1 MGGGDRAADELGQ
14 EPDPHVL
21 RGRLGDVLGVAS
33 VWGRLAAHTSQSTVA
48 ASTVNTGD
56 GPPIRRTWITVSDCK
71 SAGRSVDT
79 RADPN
84 RADGTVAAVVNSSVT
99 GGYTRRQRA

>member
-14 EPDPHVL
+14 EPDPNVL
-21 RGRLGDVLGVAS
+21 RGPLRRVVSD
-33 VWGRLAAHTSQSTVA
+33 AAHTSQSTVA

-99 GGYTRRQRA
+99 GGYTRRQRV

>member
-1 MGGGDRAADELGQ
+1 VRPTSSDRNQTRTSCA
-14 EPDPHVL
+14 
-21 RGRLGDVLGVAS
+21 VAS
-33 VWGRLAAHTSQSTVA
+33 AMSSASPASGADSPAHTSQSTVA